1 VALASDSFQNFCIR
15 QSKLQVDF
23 LEKTRV
29 CTTLKERL
37 QVKELEVAH
46 MLNDCAAAD
55 EKVEDL
61 LQEKTRDALRFE
73 QDYMQQL
80 RKEIRGV
87 ETKHAK
93 ERSQFKAELNGMKQ
107 LSSKEVESL
116 KNLNKKLYVE
126 VEAASEKASK
136 LSSTQQR
143 QLQSYQ
149 GL

>member
-1 VALASDSFQNFCIR
+1 MALASDSFQNFCIR

-87 ETKHAK
+87 ET
-93 ERSQFKAELNGMKQ
+93 
-107 LSSKEVESL
+107 
-116 KNLNKKLYVE
+116 
-126 VEAASEKASK
+126 
-136 LSSTQQR
+136 T
-143 QLQSYQ
+143 
-149 GL
+149 